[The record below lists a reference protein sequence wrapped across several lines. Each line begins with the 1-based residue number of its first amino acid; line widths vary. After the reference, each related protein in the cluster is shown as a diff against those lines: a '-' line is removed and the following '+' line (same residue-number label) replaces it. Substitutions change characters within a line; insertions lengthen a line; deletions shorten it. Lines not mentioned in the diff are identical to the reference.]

1 MRVAI
6 GCIVFA
12 FLCAVAFLLLNG
24 AEAQPPRAEML
35 EVGTQALTCAS
46 IAALLWI
53 FWRHETAEA
62 AQLGE
67 VVRAN
72 IATILLAL
80 FLTGTSAFWA
90 LWQKLLAPALGLHAG
105 V

>member
-12 FLCAVAFLLLNG
+12 FVCAVAFLLLNG
-24 AEAQPPRAEML
+24 GDPQPPRGEML
-35 EVGTQALTCAS
+35 EVGTAALTCAS

-53 FWRHETAEA
+53 FWREESADA
-62 AQLGE
+62 AHLGE
-67 VVRAN
+67 VMRAN
-72 IATILLAL
+72 MTTILMAL